1 MLSTR
6 LRTFPQAIR
15 IPLLS
20 SRRGIK
26 IRGSKAF
33 IVTTIGLAV
42 FTDIF
47 LYGVIV
53 PVIPFAFERRMHVN
67 HNDVQMWV
75 SKSLAVYSVGLIVGS
90 IVFGYLADRMRN
102 RRTSMLLGLVVL
114 VAATIILCLTKSL
127 ALFMVG
133 RVLQGL
139 SAAVVWTVGLAV
151 IADTA
156 DPNEV
161 AYLMAYPGIGM
172 NLGIFFG
179 PLLGGIVYDR
189 AGYYSV
195 FYLCF
200 ALLVFDILL
209 RLLMIERKNL
219 PRKLRRFS
227 ESSNDHDETK
237 HTGERDVELMQPETG
252 EPTGSNESNSNGSV
266 SGVSNMPN
274 EHVNETTTE
283 ETQAQA
289 REHYAPESAPGR
301 LSSFILKLPPIF
313 RLLTSWRVLTA
324 LFQSFALSWIMAA
337 LDATL
342 TIHLNDI
349 FGFNSLQASLM
360 FLAVAVPA
368 FAEPLA
374 GKISD
379 KFGPR
384 FIVTFGLALTAPF
397 LILLRLPQHDST
409 QQIVEFAA
417 LLAVAGLGLTCV
429 FSPVL
434 AELTAVTTEI
444 EARSPGIFGPGK
456 GFGQVYG
463 LFNVAFSLGSMVG
476 PFQAGAVVNGA
487 GWGMMTLSI
496 GIITLVTL
504 IPTIMF
510 TGGSIFRIRKDALAR
525 REQGPQYPLC
535 ES

>member
-1 MLSTR
+1 M
-6 LRTFPQAIR
+6 
-15 IPLLS
+15 
-20 SRRGIK
+20 
-26 IRGSKAF
+26 
-33 IVTTIGLAV
+33 TTIGLAV

-53 PVIPFAFERRMHVN
+53 PVIPFAFERRMHVD
-67 HNDVQMWV
+67 HSEVQMWV

-90 IVFGYLADRMRN
+90 IAFGILADRMRN

-114 VAATIILCLTKSL
+114 IASTIILCLTKSL

-139 SAAVVWTVGLAV
+139 SASVVWTVGLAV

-156 DPNEV
+156 DPSEV

-195 FYLCF
+195 FYMCF
-200 ALLVFDILL
+200 ALLVFDVLL
-209 RLLMIERKNL
+209 RLLMIERKHL

-227 ESSNDHDETK
+227 ESSNEHNGGK
-237 HTGERDVELMQPETG
+237 QTGERDIELMQPETASTAG
-252 EPTGSNESNSNGSV
+252 SHTGSNESNSNGRAS
-266 SGVSNMPN
+266 SVSNMAN
-274 EHVNETTTE
+274 ENLNEAGATE
-283 ETQAQA
+283 ESQT

-342 TIHLNDI
+342 TIHLNKV

-368 FAEPLA
+368 FVEPLA

-397 LILLRLPQHDST
+397 LILLRLPQHDTT

-434 AELTAVTTEI
+434 GELTAVTSEI

-476 PFQAGAVVNGA
+476 PFQAGAVVDGA

-496 GIITLVTL
+496 GIVTLVTL

-525 REQGPQYPLC
+525 REQGSQYPLC
-535 ES
+535 ESQP